1 MYIINQSAHRRL
13 DHVYCWPISTQ
24 KVRPCILLTNHHTI
38 DIMHIIHS
46 LWTNQHM
53 QCGTIYEINNMLT
66 NQCAT
71 NTMRK
76 RKQCQRFVLLL
87 IALQPYILLINDL
100 LKFINLYPDSL
111 ITDSLKFINV
121 YLNSVVDLHKVINVY
136 PDSLIID
143 LPKFYKYLSIWF
155 Y

>member
-1 MYIINQSAHRRL
+1 
-13 DHVYCWPISTQ
+13 
-24 KVRPCILLTNHHTI
+24 
-38 DIMHIIHS
+38 
-46 LWTNQHM
+46 
-53 QCGTIYEINNMLT
+53 
-66 NQCAT
+66 
-71 NTMRK
+71 MRK